1 MATWI
6 SPPSAIDLPKMVPPK
21 HARHR
26 CTRIG
31 PQLLRL
37 RDCLQEAKMS
47 EEEAGVGDRLCKEIV
62 GGGDGAS

>member
-1 MATWI
+1 
-6 SPPSAIDLPKMVPPK
+6 MVPPK
-21 HARHR
+21 HAGHR

-37 RDCLQEAKMS
+37 RDCLQEAKML

-62 GGGDGAS
+62 GEG